1 MLAGCQKYPNKVSPP
16 PLSETVAEG
25 KQSLHYKAD
34 SPGVVYL
41 QRSKRHQMIW
51 RCEVSRGDE
60 IVVDLKR
67 NALLVNGRKVDEVE
81 IELATY
87 RLLVERI

>member
-1 MLAGCQKYPNKVSPP
+1 M
-16 PLSETVAEG
+16 AEG
-25 KQSLHYKAD
+25 NATLHYKAD

-60 IVVDLKR
+60 IIVDLEKMQLR
-67 NALLVNGRKVDEVE
+67 VNGKDRDDVP